1 MSKFDFS
8 QAVLFSN
15 GDLDMESTTEAF
27 QKALCAWYENTR
39 AELALVR
46 LAVIKAFDG
55 YAPGTRIP
63 KPLVVQIAMM
73 HLGATPDTWRSLE
86 DQINLV
92 LQDRTT
98 FDVARGRAGGVML
111 IRTAS

>member
-15 GDLDMESTTEAF
+15 GDLDVDSTTEKF
-27 QKALCAWYENTR
+27 KNELIEWFDNTR
-39 AELALVR
+39 AELATVR
-46 LAVIKAFDG
+46 AAVIGAFDG

-63 KPLVVQIAMM
+63 KPLVIQIAMM
-73 HLGATPDTWRSLE
+73 ALRATPDTWRGLE
-86 DQINLV
+86 EQINMV

-98 FDVARGRAGGVML
+98 FDVARGRSGGVML
-111 IRTAS
+111 LRSA